1 MIAHRV
7 RLVPTEAQEMQM
19 RQACGVARFAYNWAL
34 AQWRDQYK
42 AGGKPSE
49 GSLRKQLNG
58 IKAEQ
63 FPWMADVT
71 KNAPQQGIK
80 NLGRAY
86 TNFFS
91 DLKKYKRKEIPWKRV
106 RVPKF
111 KKTPLAPGARPM
123 CIETGSVAASCSA
136 IALGEWPLPFW
147 RFRPRK
153 KTWSKGKL
161 RAQLWWHIM

>member
-1 MIAHRV
+1 MMIAHRV

-123 CIETGSVAASCSA
+123 CIETGSVAASMFCD
-136 IALGEWPLPFW
+136 
-147 RFRPRK
+147 
-153 KTWSKGKL
+153 
-161 RAQLWWHIM
+161 RARRMAAAFLEVSTPQENVV